1 VPVVSID
8 GVITPP
14 ERAVVSVFDRGLL
27 YGDGCFEVLRT
38 WGGRAVDLEA
48 HLARLYDTAAFLQL
62 RAMPRDELAQAVRE
76 AIAVAGEGDHRIRIV
91 LTRGPGGLHL
101 RLAELPR
108 GKAIVIV
115 EPLGPQPSTLTLAVV
130 RWELPRHG
138 RGHKTLAYLDQVI
151 ARELARE
158 AGADEAVRLDPAGQ
172 VVEGATCNVFAV
184 VGGCV
189 VTPPVEAGALPG
201 IVRGRV
207 LALCARD
214 ALPTAVR
221 PLTLDELRAA
231 PEVFVTSS
239 LRGVVAVTA
248 LDGAARSTGQTTVQ
262 IASAY
267 RAEMRS
273 HASRIA

>member
-1 VPVVSID
+1 MTVVSID
-8 GVITPP
+8 GAITPA
-14 ERAVVSVFDRGLL
+14 ERAVISVFDRGLL

-38 WGGRAVDLEA
+38 WDGRAVDLDA
-48 HLARLYDTAAFLQL
+48 HLARLYDTAAALQL
-62 RAMPRDELAQAVRE
+62 RAMARDELAQAVNE

-101 RLAELPR
+101 RLAELGK
-108 GKAIVIV
+108 GKAIVFV
-115 EPLGPQPSTLTLAVV
+115 EPLGPQPSSVTLAVV
-130 RWELPRHG
+130 SWELPRHG
-138 RGHKTLAYLDQVI
+138 PGRKTLAYLDQVI

-201 IVRGRV
+201 IVRGHV
-207 LALCARD
+207 LDLCAR
-214 ALPTAVR
+214 AAIPTAVR
-221 PLTLDELRAA
+221 PIPVEELRAA

-248 LDGAARSTGQTTVQ
+248 LDGAARSAGRTTAQ

-267 RAEMRS
+267 RVEMHGR
-273 HASRIA
+273 ASRVA

>member
-1 VPVVSID
+1 MAVVSID
-8 GVITPP
+8 GVITPA

-38 WGGRAVDLEA
+38 WDGRAVDLEA
-48 HLARLYDTAAFLQL
+48 HLSRLYDTAAFLQL

-91 LTRGPGGLHL
+91 FTRGPGGLHL
-101 RLAELPR
+101 RLAELGL

-115 EPLGPQPSTLTLAVV
+115 EPLGPQPTTLTLAVV
-130 RWELPRHG
+130 PWELPRHG
-138 RGHKTLAYLDQVI
+138 RGRKTLAYLDQVI

-158 AGADEAVRLDPAGQ
+158 AGADEAVRLDAVGQ
-172 VVEGATCNVFAV
+172 VVEGATCNVFAI

-201 IVRGRV
+201 IVRSHV
-207 LALCARD
+207 LALCAR
-214 ALPTAVR
+214 ATIRTAVR
-221 PLTLDELRAA
+221 PLTVDELRAA
-231 PEVFVTSS
+231 SEVFITSS

-248 LDGAARSTGQTTVQ
+248 VDGATRSAGRTTAQ

-267 RAEMRS
+267 RAEMHA